1 MNRKVHSRQNSGHSQ
16 QNLENFFNIDT
27 QKAKEKKKAI
37 SYKTDMNN
45 LCAFSKSINVVDPV
59 QKTKKNKENDLIN
72 QKTLALKKGIIN
84 SKKMVPSSSFVGTAM
99 VKSIRMKT
107 EAN

>member
-1 MNRKVHSRQNSGHSQ
+1 
-16 QNLENFFNIDT
+16 
-27 QKAKEKKKAI
+27 
-37 SYKTDMNN
+37 MNN